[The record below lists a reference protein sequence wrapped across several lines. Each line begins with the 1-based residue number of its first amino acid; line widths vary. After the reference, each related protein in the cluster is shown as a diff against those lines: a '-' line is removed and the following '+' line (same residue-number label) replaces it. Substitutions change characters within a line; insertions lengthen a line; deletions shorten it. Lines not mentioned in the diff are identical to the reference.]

1 MCDLSLSQRIFAA
14 TSQDVRPLPMDA
26 RCSPS
31 ALPFCHLREASG
43 LIVTQKESIVQATAS
58 SATLI
63 VNPIIESTFE
73 TFDLMMGVKCRKTGL
88 ALKTEGTQF
97 YPVSAIIGLTGCI
110 AGTLCLNFSKAAAL
124 EAVKRMVDVELDEIS
139 SLVCDTVGEFA
150 NVIAGSAKD
159 RVSDLDLQLGI
170 PTIIRGESLQ
180 IDFPSECRPVC
191 VEFESDIGPFKIVF
205 GFVDR

>member
-1 MCDLSLSQRIFAA
+1 M
-14 TSQDVRPLPMDA
+14 
-26 RCSPS
+26 
-31 ALPFCHLREASG
+31 
-43 LIVTQKESIVQATAS
+43 QATAS